1 MNRRLQQFLEA
12 ENLTAAKLADILGVQ
27 RSGLS
32 HILSARNKPSYDFIL
47 TILNKYPALNPDWLI
62 TGKGK
67 MYRDQN
73 EDSTPVHQVVVEKS
87 EYIQSPQFE
96 FENEVNS
103 EEPISNTTPLLS
115 TKAPSN
121 NKRIVRIT
129 IYYSDGT
136 FEDR

>member
-1 MNRRLQQFLEA
+1 MNKRLQQFLEA

-47 TILNKYPALNPDWLI
+47 TILNKYPSLSPDWLI

-73 EDSTPVHQVVVEKS
+73 EDPAPVHHVVVEKS
-87 EYIQSPQFE
+87 EEIQTPRFE
-96 FENEVNS
+96 FENDVS
-103 EEPISNTTPLLS
+103 PEESISNTTPLLS

-121 NKRIVRIT
+121 YKKIVRIT

>member
-73 EDSTPVHQVVVEKS
+73 EDSTPVHHVVVEKS
-87 EYIQSPQFE
+87 EYIQPPQFE

-103 EEPISNTTPLLS
+103 EEPISNTTPLLL

>member
-87 EYIQSPQFE
+87 EHIQPPQFE

>member
-73 EDSTPVHQVVVEKS
+73 EDSTPIHQVVVEKS
-87 EYIQSPQFE
+87 EYIQPPQFE

>member
-87 EYIQSPQFE
+87 EHIQPPQFE

-103 EEPISNTTPLLS
+103 EEPISDTTPLLS

>member
-87 EYIQSPQFE
+87 EYIQPPQFE
-96 FENEVNS
+96 FEKEVNS
-103 EEPISNTTPLLS
+103 EEPIFNTTPLLS

>member
-87 EYIQSPQFE
+87 EYIQPPQFE

-103 EEPISNTTPLLS
+103 EEPIYNTTPLLS

>member
-87 EYIQSPQFE
+87 EHIQPPQFE

-115 TKAPSN
+115 AKAPSN

>member
-96 FENEVNS
+96 FENEGNS

>member
-87 EYIQSPQFE
+87 EYIQPHQFE
-96 FENEVNS
+96 FENEINS

>member
-87 EYIQSPQFE
+87 EYIQPPQFE

-103 EEPISNTTPLLS
+103 EETISNTTPLLS
-115 TKAPSN
+115 TKASSN